1 MKTDHD
7 AIRFEKETFYTD
19 QYRPNPDL
27 EMRAFEE
34 GLLLSLHQAKRGEY
48 AAVHTPEQ
56 IMARR
61 LGRPPLA
68 APKQAV
74 KVRLDA
80 DLLASLRATGRG
92 WQTRVNAFLNE
103 GMKAGKFATP

>member
-1 MKTDHD
+1 MPTLKTGTIIPSKLED
-7 AIRFEKETFYTD
+7 AAITAAAMLDVEAAPYTD
-19 QYRPNPDL
+19 EQW
-27 EMRAFEE
+27 A
-34 GLLLSLHQAKRGEY
+34 Q
-48 AAVHTPEQ
+48 VTPK
-56 IMARR
+56 

-103 GMKAGKFATP
+103 GMKAGKLTAP

>member
-1 MKTDHD
+1 MPKLKTGTIVPNRHD
-7 AIRFEKETFYTD
+7 DAAITAAAMADTDATPYTD
-19 QYRPNPDL
+19 EQW
-27 EMRAFEE
+27 
-34 GLLLSLHQAKRGEY
+34 AK
-48 AAVHTPEQ
+48 VQT
-56 IMARR
+56 R

-80 DLLASLRATGRG
+80 DLLASLRASGRG

-103 GMKAGKFATP
+103 GMKAGKFAAP